1 MGFCN
6 AFDER
11 LSTTGPAAVFLRDH
25 EGMWRF
31 DASWTRDAWER
42 NPGPHALDP
51 RWVHVRDYDTGFV
64 VCVLVT
70 SPTLLPA
77 HPRGEV
83 RAYTSQEEAFTALE
97 AIGRPPVRK
106 EPFC

>member
-6 AFDER
+6 AFDEH
-11 LSTTGPAAVFLRDH
+11 LASHATAAIFLRDH
-25 EGMWRF
+25 EGLWRF

-42 NPGPHALDP
+42 NPGPHEHGL
-51 RWVHVRDYDTGFV
+51 RWVHVRDHQTGFV

-77 HPRGEV
+77 HPRGDV
-83 RAYTSQEEAFTALE
+83 RTFTSEAEAFEALD
-97 AIGRPPVRK
+97 AIGRPPVTRDAL
-106 EPFC
+106 C